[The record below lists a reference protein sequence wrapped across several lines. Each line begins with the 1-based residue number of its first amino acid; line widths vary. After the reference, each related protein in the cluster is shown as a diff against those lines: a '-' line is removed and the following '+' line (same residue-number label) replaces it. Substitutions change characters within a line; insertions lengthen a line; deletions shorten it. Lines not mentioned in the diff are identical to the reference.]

1 MEDAT
6 GSLPLRPRRMLG
18 PSNRVQLAATEACET
33 KVRVCSLCGAL
44 WGQCGRSNLHS
55 ALENGAYAVRMNS
68 FISKKLIFFE
78 SSRRQ
83 TQGYHRKFNH
93 KGISMRF
100 SFRPTHS
107 LKQQFD
113 EKVSTSFAHDSG
125 GTSRSDLSCAT
136 FHL

>member
-1 MEDAT
+1 MKDAT
-6 GSLPLRPRRMLG
+6 GSLPLRPLL
-18 PSNRVQLAATEACET
+18 VWC
-33 KVRVCSLCGAL
+33 KDL

-68 FISKKLIFFE
+68 FISKKLIFFG
-78 SSRRQ
+78 SSSQQ

-107 LKQQFD
+107 LKQRFD
-113 EKVSTSFAHDSG
+113 EKVSTSFAHESG